1 MLRIAVPNKGSLS
14 EPASAMLQEAGYR
27 QRKDRRELVLVDS
40 DNDVEFFFLRPR
52 DIALYVGSGRLD
64 IGITG
69 RDLLLD
75 SGADAEEILQ
85 LGFAGSTFRY
95 ATRPGTAKDVSEF
108 GGMTVATSFAG
119 LVTKHLADHGIDA
132 SVVRLDGAV
141 ETAIQLG
148 VAEVIAD
155 VVETGTTLRNAG
167 LEIIGEPILESEAIV
182 ILPRTPSP
190 AAPGE
195 TSGNGVGIDD
205 PKVQQF
211 LRRMQGVLVA
221 RRYVMMDYDIRVEQ
235 VEKAIAVTPGLES
248 PTVSPLHNEG
258 WVAVRAMVPSKDAQ
272 RIMDD
277 LYDLGAR
284 AILTTG
290 IHACRL

>member
-14 EPASAMLQEAGYR
+14 EPAVEMLHEAGYR

-40 DNDVEFFFLRPR
+40 ENEVEFFFLRPR
-52 DIALYVGSGRLD
+52 DIAVYVGSGKLD

-75 SGADAEEILQ
+75 SGAQAEEILQ

-95 ATRPGTAKDVSEF
+95 ATTPGTATTVHDL

-119 LVTKHLADHGIDA
+119 LVTKHLADHGVEA

-167 LEIIGEPILESEAIV
+167 LEIISEPILRSEAV
-182 ILPRTPSP
+182 VVRGLDV
-190 AAPGE
+190 AG
-195 TSGNGVGIDD
+195 DD
-205 PKVQQF
+205 PKTGQF

-221 RRYVMMDYDIRVEQ
+221 RRYVMMDYDIRAEHL
-235 VEKAIAVTPGLES
+235 EAAVALTPGLES
-248 PTVSPLHNEG
+248 PTVSPLHDQG
-258 WVAVRAMVPSKDAQ
+258 WVAVRSMVRTNEAQ

-277 LYDLGAR
+277 LYELGAR

>member
-1 MLRIAVPNKGSLS
+1 MLRIAVPNKGALS
-14 EPASAMLQEAGYR
+14 EPASAMLHEAGYR
-27 QRKDRRELVLVDS
+27 QRKDRRELVLADT

-52 DIALYVGSGRLD
+52 DIAVYVGSGKLD

-75 SGADAEEILQ
+75 SGAEAEEILE
-85 LGFAGSTFRY
+85 LGFAASTFRY
-95 ATRPGTAKDVSEF
+95 ATTPGTATDAKEF
-108 GGMTVATSFAG
+108 GGMTVATSFPG
-119 LVTKHLADHGIDA
+119 LVRRHLAAEGVDA

-148 VAEVIAD
+148 VAQIIAD

-167 LEIIGEPILESEAIV
+167 LEIISEPILHSEAVV
-182 ILPRTPSP
+182 IRGRGSAGADEPR
-190 AAPGE
+190 
-195 TSGNGVGIDD
+195 
-205 PKVQQF
+205 VQQF

-221 RRYVMMDYDIRVEQ
+221 RRYVMMDYDIRAENL
-235 VEKAIAVTPGLES
+235 ERAVALTPGLES
-248 PTVSPLHNEG
+248 PTVSPLHDQG
-258 WVAVRAMVPSKDAQ
+258 WVAVRSMVRTNEAQ

-277 LYDLGAR
+277 LYGLGAR

-290 IHACRL
+290 IHACRI

>member
-14 EPASAMLQEAGYR
+14 EPASEMLHEAGYK
-27 QRKDRRELVLVDS
+27 QRKDRRELVLVDT
-40 DNDVEFFFLRPR
+40 DNQVEFFFLRPR
-52 DIALYVGSGRLD
+52 DIAIYVGSGRLD

-75 SGADAEEILQ
+75 SGAKAEEILQ
-85 LGFAGSTFRY
+85 LGFAASTFRY
-95 ATRPGTAKDVSEF
+95 ATRPGTATDVKEF
-108 GGMTVATSFAG
+108 GGMTIATSFAG
-119 LVTKHLADHGIDA
+119 LVEKHLADNGVDA
-132 SVVRLDGAV
+132 SVVHLDGAV

-148 VAEVIAD
+148 VAEIIAD

-167 LEIIGEPILESEAIV
+167 LEIIGEPILESEAVVVRRIGA
-182 ILPRTPSP
+182 P
-190 AAPGE
+190 A
-195 TSGNGVGIDD
+195 DD

-221 RRYVMMDYDIRVEQ
+221 RRYVMMDYDIRAENLD
-235 VEKAIAVTPGLES
+235 AAVALTPGLES
-248 PTVSPLHNEG
+248 PTISPLHHEG
-258 WVAVRAMVPSKDAQ
+258 WVAVRSMVPTREAQ

-277 LYDLGAR
+277 LYELGAR